1 MVVVCFKI
9 SQDNRFS
16 GREPNLRHFDF
27 ELGELTTTPRYSFP
41 SLKRSVMETATHY
54 VNMNYIGTIDV
65 ISFLRFSVYYIFQN
79 GVKR

>member
-1 MVVVCFKI
+1 
-9 SQDNRFS
+9 
-16 GREPNLRHFDF
+16 
-27 ELGELTTTPRYSFP
+27 
-41 SLKRSVMETATHY
+41 LKRSVMETATHY